1 MTNKCF
7 TWCFL
12 TSLTT
17 LLVAGCS
24 GRSTELGHLA
34 AADGGPQS
42 HDAAPALDAQG
53 GAGAGGGGAGGNST
67 GSIGGAGGKST
78 GGGTGANNTGGS
90 AVGAGGGG
98 AGGNG
103 AGGSNLADAGMSD
116 AMSAATA
123 ESFCL
128 SYYGYAYQLLGIC
141 FGINASLA
149 QLFPAVVC
157 KPILQSVGTGHI
169 VYNPA
174 RGAACLSELAAVWPP
189 TAAFCASSDT
199 PPGDCASALV
209 PQVPLGGTCATI
221 DPDYGIN
228 ECAGGGYCDEGS
240 VLYACSGTCKPF
252 LDVGAA
258 CSWDGQQCKSGTTCN
273 ASIPA
278 PGQCVS
284 NVGAG
289 QSCEGPGGP
298 ECLSPTRCVGGSA
311 TVAGVCQTPPSSG
324 PCAYSYECARS
335 TVCAGPSGNRQC
347 SPPKQNGAT
356 CTPGNS
362 ECLYSSHCTAA
373 GICDDHLGVEGEPC
387 GTILGEAVDCQYGF
401 TCDAT
406 SVTVSGTCHAQK
418 APGAT
423 CTGTIGECSGYHGH
437 CDSTTLKCVSC
448 DRG

>member
-1 MTNKCF
+1 MTNTRLGF
-7 TWCFL
+7 QRYFL
-12 TSLTT
+12 ATFLAAW
-17 LLVAGCS
+17 LVAGCS
-24 GRSTELGHLA
+24 GSSTELGHLA
-34 AADGGPQS
+34 
-42 HDAAPALDAQG
+42 QG
-53 GAGAGGGGAGGNST
+53 GGASGNRTGGSGGAGGNS
-67 GSIGGAGGKST
+67 AGNN

-98 AGGNG
+98 AGGKNT
-103 AGGSNLADAGMSD
+103 GGDNLPDAGMSD
-116 AMSAATA
+116 ALSAATA

-141 FGINASLA
+141 FGINASLV
-149 QLFPAVVC
+149 QLLPAVVC

-169 VYNPA
+169 VYDRA
-174 RGAACLSELAAVWPP
+174 SGATCLSELAAVWPP

-209 PQVPLGGTCATI
+209 PQVPLAGACATI

-240 VLYACSGTCKPF
+240 VLYACSGTCKSF

-258 CSWDGQQCKSGTTCN
+258 CTFEGQQCTSGTTCT
-273 ASIPA
+273 ASMLS

-284 NVGAG
+284 RVGAG

-311 TVAGVCQTPPSSG
+311 TVAGVCQTPPTSG

-362 ECLYSSHCTAA
+362 ECSASSHCTAA

-387 GTILGEAVDCQYGF
+387 GTILGELVACQYGF

-406 SVTVSGTCHAQK
+406 SVTGSGTCHAQK

-437 CDSTTLKCVSC
+437 CDSATLKCVSC